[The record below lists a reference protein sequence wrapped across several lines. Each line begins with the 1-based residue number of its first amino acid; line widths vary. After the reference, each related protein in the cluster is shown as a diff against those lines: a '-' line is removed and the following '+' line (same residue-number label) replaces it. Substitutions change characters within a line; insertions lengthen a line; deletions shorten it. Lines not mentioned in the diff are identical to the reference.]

1 MMLLLFL
8 KFKNCVTRGLFQE
21 VNTEKEN
28 ITFTSSSYEIS
39 TNQLKNMGGGGWSGV
54 IPPTPTLSIAGFWI
68 GVKTT

>member
-8 KFKNCVTRGLFQE
+8 KFKKLCRGLFQE

-28 ITFTSSSYEIS
+28 ITFTSSSNEMS
-39 TNQLKNMGGGGWSGV
+39 TNQLKKRAVGSGV
-54 IPPTPTLSIAGFWI
+54 VPPASTLSIAGFWR